1 MRLTCKKA
9 LFMITLKLK
18 TKNEY
23 DVSEYCRNYSGLFH
37 ELYFN
42 FEQSAD
48 INFIKKVRQKYNFDS
63 WEYQSC
69 AVEVK
74 TKLVQ
79 FETNTLKKQKK
90 IEELIAITDFENK
103 RHKHKVMKKI
113 AYLQA
118 NNGKDIVFGTKSLI
132 RKISFLSNKT
142 KGQRNNRIRKRLLKK
157 AKLQFK
163 ENRILAYT
171 IIGEAPNKGNRKFD
185 FDFINKKV
193 FFKPKN
199 GVKIPIE
206 FHCSKN
212 QYEQLIKLQQQIGE
226 QPISVRLDN
235 NNIWISFDE
244 EKLNGFSFNKNEYKK
259 DLKYIPKEF
268 KTARKECYKRWIKE
282 KELRMFST
290 KIIGRYIGFDL
301 NPEYIAFVIIDRL
314 SDSDDSFKIIY
325 KECISLKGLNTK
337 LKLNSTDKKQIKQNN
352 KRIHEISCVLKY
364 IFKVAAHF
372 KVSNCAIEDL
382 FFKQELINN
391 KANEANRQTLN
402 IWHRTLTTNLIK
414 KHCNTIGIKLIG
426 VNACYSSFI
435 GNIKHGFFDP
445 VNAAIEVARRGIAK
459 YLGGSFFYPKLE
471 GIDFDTMYRLGLDVQ
486 NKNIST
492 WVKAFGLFKKSGL
505 RYRQELDETNFL
517 ERDFMSHKSC
527 TILYSFV

>member
-1 MRLTCKKA
+1 
-9 LFMITLKLK
+9 MITLKLK

-48 INFIKKVRQKYNFDS
+48 ENFIKKVREKYNFDS

-69 AVEVK
+69 AIEVK
-74 TKLVQ
+74 TKLTQ
-79 FETNTLKKQKK
+79 FETNTLKKQKQL
-90 IEELIAITDFENK
+90 EELLAITEFESK
-103 RHKHKVMKKI
+103 RHKYKVMKKI
-113 AYLQA
+113 AYLKA

-142 KGQRNNRIRKRLLKK
+142 KGQKNNRIRKRLLKK
-157 AKLQFK
+157 SKIKFYK
-163 ENRILAYT
+163 NRILSYSV
-171 IIGEAPNKGNRKFD
+171 IGQANNKSNRKFD
-185 FDFINKKV
+185 FDFVNKKV
-193 FFKPKN
+193 VFKPKH

-206 FHCSKN
+206 FHCSIN
-212 QYEQLIKLQQQIGE
+212 QYEQLIKLQKQIGE
-226 QPISVRLDN
+226 QAISVRLDN

-259 DLKYIPKEF
+259 DLKHIPKEF
-268 KTARKECYKRWIKE
+268 KTARKDCYKKWIKE
-282 KELRMFST
+282 QELRMISN
-290 KIIGRYIGFDL
+290 KIIGRFIAFDL
-301 NPEYIAFVIIDRL
+301 NPEYIAFVIVDRL
-314 SDSDDSFKIIY
+314 SNSDDSFKIIY

-337 LKLNSTDKKQIKQNN
+337 LKLSSTDKKQVKQNN
-352 KRIHEISCVLKY
+352 KRIHEISCVWKY

-382 FFKQELINN
+382 FFKQEIFND
-391 KANEANRQTLN
+391 KANDANRKTLN

-486 NKNIST
+486 NKNISN
-492 WVKAFGLFKKSGL
+492 WVEAFKLFKKSGL
-505 RYRQELDETNFL
+505 RYRQELDKTKSSESN
-517 ERDFMSHKSC
+517 FMSHKSS
-527 TILYSFV
+527 TILYNFV